1 MKFVLF
7 HNAADDSYMNTVE
20 NFRGAYAATETV
32 DLYFNAVGNGREGAY
47 DKITVACTN
56 GEEDRAVEELANAMT
71 RNSSVIVIADDV
83 NSVYACQ
90 NITSVTTI
98 SLAATGSFLP
108 VEAITVA
115 KALEVY
121 DSGKLFTIS
130 QASGAYNITLP
141 TVAQAGAGW
150 HADFILVAAAS
161 NAVAIINDSTE
172 DKLIGIAV
180 GGDGGAGTISASAV
194 DSVTF
199 ISGAEVG
206 DRCRIMCDGNN
217 FYVDAVGHDA
227 AHVTI
232 S

>member
-32 DLYFNAVGNGREGAY
+32 DVYFNAVGNGREGAY

-71 RNSSVIVIADDV
+71 RNCGVIVIADDV

-90 NITSVTTI
+90 NITAVSTI
-98 SLAATGSFLP
+98 TLAATGNFMP

-121 DSGKLFTIS
+121 DSGKLFTVS

-150 HADFILVAAAS
+150 NATFVLVAAAS
-161 NAVAIINDSTE
+161 NAVAIINDATE
-172 DKLIGIAV
+172 DKLIGVAT
-180 GGDGGAGTISASAV
+180 GADGGAGTASASAV
-194 DSVTF
+194 DSVTI

-206 DRCRIMCDGNN
+206 DMVTIMCDGNN
-217 FYVDAVGHDA
+217 FYVNATSHDA
-227 AHVTI
+227 AHITI
-232 S
+232 D